1 MLEMIIDLIKGFVWN
16 FGHIF
21 VQRPYLDYE
30 ITWNDCVFCTVSAVI
45 VTIGLVAFISVAI
58 RTITE
63 TVKDLVNMRS

>member
-30 ITWNDCVFCTVSAVI
+30 ITWNDCVLCTVSAVI
-45 VTIGLVAFISVAI
+45 VTIGLVAFMSVAI
-58 RTITE
+58 RATI
-63 TVKDLVNMRS
+63 KDLRS